1 MDFLKMMKQ
10 AKQMQEKMGELQETV
25 NELSVEGTSG
35 AGMVTVTL
43 NGKGEMTGLKID
55 PSLIKADEVAILEDL
70 ILAAHNDAKGKG
82 EALVQ
87 ERTQDLMSG
96 MGLPAGMKL
105 PFGS

>member
-10 AKQMQEKMGELQETV
+10 AKQMQEKMGDLQSAV
-25 NELSVEGTSG
+25 SELSVEGVSG

-55 PSLIKADEVAILEDL
+55 PSLIKADESGILEDL
-70 ILAAHNDAKGKG
+70 ILAAHNDAKAKG

-87 ERTQDLMSG
+87 ERTQELMSG
-96 MGLPAGMKL
+96 MGLPEGMKL
-105 PFGS
+105 PF

>member
-10 AKQMQEKMGELQETV
+10 AKQMQEKMGDLQSAV
-25 NELSVEGTSG
+25 SELSVEGVSG
-35 AGMVTVTL
+35 AGMITVTL

-55 PSLIKADEVAILEDL
+55 PSLIKADESGVLEDL
-70 ILAAHNDAKGKG
+70 ILAAHNDAKAKG

-87 ERTQDLMSG
+87 ERTQELMSG

-105 PFGS
+105 PM